1 MEKNKI
7 IKDDLRNSIKIEV
20 DLFKNNID
28 QYMIEEKLG
37 EGIFGTVKL
46 ATHKLTNEKVAIK
59 LLNKNR
65 ITKAQQ
71 TLLSRELSI
80 LKRMNHFNIIKLYS
94 IIETESIIYLIQEYS
109 QGRELS
115 HYIQNHSKIDEKEIC
130 KFFQQ
135 IISGIEYIHKMGIV
149 HRDLKPE
156 NILLTRANDIK
167 IIDFGLS
174 NTYSEGELLKTSC
187 GSPYY
192 APPEMLQG
200 KPYKGLYS
208 DIYSCGIIL
217 YYMLSKKLPFNE
229 KNNTEL
235 YKKIIEGKFNMPK
248 NISKDAQDLL
258 KKIIKVNPEERIKI
272 KDIKNHPW
280 FQLANVNYN
289 MHDGLNCDKIIF
301 PIDNE
306 IVGKMHELGFKKMEV
321 RYNIIRNEHNN
332 ITTTYYLLLDK
343 KIKKGRKSIADL
355 HSNLFDDYINDPKNK
370 IENYNE
376 GIEGAIKERINSK
389 GIIKT
394 IPDFELERKRKRST
408 IIINNKGRKNSIKKD
423 IRTAS
428 SGKENKDLREK
439 IKMKIKMDILNKKE
453 KEKNTAIVKNV
464 KNPGNINKNRQV
476 FSAKIKP
483 KTNPIKKEVKKLITK
498 TNEKENNKNET
509 ENNNNKN
516 EKEEKEEKEENQKNK
531 IDNKIEIKN
540 NKDNNID
547 NIKKSDENKNI
558 EITNQEL
565 NINDKN
571 NKNSNNEDKNNE
583 EKININEDKINI
595 NEDKI
600 NINEDKININEDKN
614 IENKN
619 SNKEAEPTED
629 KKNKTP
635 EKINEE
641 KNISPIAKIN
651 KPLTAKKNF
660 NKNYSKLSKSNEK
673 KLIKTR
679 KKEVKKSIPIFKT
692 EKKNRTL
699 SSTISNQTKIKN
711 KPLTLSTKKNI
722 INKNK
727 EKKNVSTSGISVK
740 KNNNELKKNKIFP
753 LNLLLIINNKHKLF
767 I

>member
-7 IKDDLRNSIKIEV
+7 IKDDFRNSITMEV

-28 QYMIEEKLG
+28 QYIIEEKLG

-109 QGRELS
+109 QGKELS

-174 NTYSEGELLKTSC
+174 NTYSEGQLLKTSC

-272 KDIKNHPW
+272 ADIKNHPW
-280 FQLANVNYN
+280 FQLANIHYN
-289 MHDGLNCDKIIF
+289 MHAGLNCDEIIF

-321 RYNIIRNEHNN
+321 RYNIIKNEHNN

-370 IENYNE
+370 IENYPE

-389 GIIKT
+389 GLIKT

-408 IIINNKGRKNSIKKD
+408 IIINNNGRKNSIKKS

-428 SGKENKDLREK
+428 CGKENKELSDK

-453 KEKNTAIVKNV
+453 KEKEKAPTNFKNA
-464 KNPGNINKNRQV
+464 KKPGNINNSRKL

-483 KTNPIKKEVKKLITK
+483 KANPIKKDVKKIDNK
-498 TNEKENNKNET
+498 NKEKENNKNVVK
-509 ENNNNKN
+509 NNDDKN
-516 EKEEKEEKEENQKNK
+516 ENKEEKEEKEERGEKEEKELKEEKKVDEKKEIVNNNEILNNNDNNINNNK
-531 IDNKIEIKN
+531 KDDD
-540 NKDNNID
+540 KDNN
-547 NIKKSDENKNI
+547 NIKI
-558 EITNQEL
+558 ANQES
-565 NINDKN
+565 NINDKIN
-571 NKNSNNEDKNNE
+571 NNEDKKIIDD
-583 EKININEDKINI
+583 EKSG
-595 NEDKI
+595 
-600 NINEDKININEDKN
+600 
-614 IENKN
+614 ENKN
-619 SNKEAEPTED
+619 TNKEAELMED
-629 KKNKTP
+629 KKIKTP
-635 EKINEE
+635 EKTKEE
-641 KNISPIAKIN
+641 KPIPSIPKGN
-651 KPLTAKKNF
+651 KPFSAKKRF
-660 NKNYSKLSKSNEK
+660 DIKLSKLPKSNEK
-673 KLIKTR
+673 KIIKTH

-692 EKKNRTL
+692 EKKNKTI
-699 SSTISNQTKIKN
+699 SSTTPNQTKIKN
-711 KPLTLSTKKNI
+711 KPLNLSTKKNI
-722 INKNK
+722 SININTG
-727 EKKNVSTSGISVK
+727 KKNASSSGITVK
-740 KNNNELKKNKIFP
+740 KSNNFMKK
-753 LNLLLIINNKHKLF
+753 
-767 I
+767 

>member
-28 QYMIEEKLG
+28 QYIIEEKLG

-109 QGRELS
+109 QGKELS

-174 NTYSEGELLKTSC
+174 NTYSEGQLLKTSC

-272 KDIKNHPW
+272 ADIKNHPW
-280 FQLANVNYN
+280 FQLANIHYN
-289 MHDGLNCDKIIF
+289 MHAGLNCDDIIF

-321 RYNIIRNEHNN
+321 RYNIIKNEHNN

-370 IENYNE
+370 IENYPE

-389 GIIKT
+389 GLIKT

-408 IIINNKGRKNSIKKD
+408 IIINNNGRKNSIKKS

-428 SGKENKDLREK
+428 CGKENKELSDK

-453 KEKNTAIVKNV
+453 KEKEKKNSSTVK
-464 KNPGNINKNRQV
+464 INKKINIKKTNNNRQV
-476 FSAKIKP
+476 FSAKIKNKNIEVKKNGSGSGPKPKHDIRP
-483 KTNPIKKEVKKLITK
+483 KTETKPENEIQNANNDIINNDNDNNIKKEENEEKVKNEENNDLNKNENENENEKNIIKDVKDEKKENTEEVNINNNNNNENNQEIKINDNNEINNQNLNIINDKKDINQNNNNMIKENQNKPIESKKREIKTPEKIKTIKKKPIGGKNMSNKFSPKSNDKKLVKAQKKEVKKPPFLD
-498 TNEKENNKNET
+498 
-509 ENNNNKN
+509 
-516 EKEEKEEKEENQKNK
+516 QKNK
-531 IDNKIEIKN
+531 TITSSTKKENKQ
-540 NKDNNID
+540 
-547 NIKKSDENKNI
+547 IKKFN
-558 EITNQEL
+558 L
-565 NINDKN
+565 NM
-571 NKNSNNEDKNNE
+571 
-583 EKININEDKINI
+583 
-595 NEDKI
+595 
-600 NINEDKININEDKN
+600 
-614 IENKN
+614 
-619 SNKEAEPTED
+619 
-629 KKNKTP
+629 
-635 EKINEE
+635 
-641 KNISPIAKIN
+641 
-651 KPLTAKKNF
+651 
-660 NKNYSKLSKSNEK
+660 
-673 KLIKTR
+673 
-679 KKEVKKSIPIFKT
+679 
-692 EKKNRTL
+692 
-699 SSTISNQTKIKN
+699 KIKN
-711 KPLTLSTKKNI
+711 KELNSSSKKKMI

-727 EKKNVSTSGISVK
+727 TIENKKPSGIGLPIKKNIKSIK
-740 KNNNELKKNKIFP
+740 K
-753 LNLLLIINNKHKLF
+753 
-767 I
+767 